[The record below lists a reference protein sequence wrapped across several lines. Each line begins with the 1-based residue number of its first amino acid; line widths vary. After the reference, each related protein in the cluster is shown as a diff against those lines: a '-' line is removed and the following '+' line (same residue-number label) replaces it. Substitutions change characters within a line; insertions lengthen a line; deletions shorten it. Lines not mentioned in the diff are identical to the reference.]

1 MRLFNLAFIA
11 SVLLFSVLS
20 NALYSQNQDLRT
32 SVADLTQDFS
42 ALDRQVRSIQFEL
55 ELLKEN
61 QNSEPTDKA
70 IRLLNA
76 KILKVENELKDLR
89 IEMAQRDRALA
100 EQLLSKVTA
109 RLDEYFKSLNQSMG
123 ASQMAESVSQ
133 PLEFSDDYP
142 KTGLSYEVQPGDT
155 LSQIALKFGSTVRFI
170 QDANQIKDPARDLR
184 VGDTIFIPLKEN

>member
-76 KILKVENELKDLR
+76 KILKVENELKNLR
-89 IEMAQRDRALA
+89 IEMAQRDRALG

-123 ASQMAESVSQ
+123 ASQMAESASQ

-184 VGDTIFIPLKEN
+184 IGDTIFIPLKEN

>member
-76 KILKVENELKDLR
+76 KILKVENELKNLR
-89 IEMAQRDRALA
+89 MEMAQRDRALG

-123 ASQMAESVSQ
+123 ASQMAESASQ

>member
-42 ALDRQVRSIQFEL
+42 ALDRQVRSILFEL

-76 KILKVENELKDLR
+76 KILKVENELKNLR
-89 IEMAQRDRALA
+89 IEMAQRDRALG

>member
-42 ALDRQVRSIQFEL
+42 ALDRQVRSILFEL

-76 KILKVENELKDLR
+76 KILKVENELKNLR
-89 IEMAQRDRALA
+89 MEMAQRDRVLG

-123 ASQMAESVSQ
+123 ASQMAESASQ

>member
-20 NALYSQNQDLRT
+20 NALYCQNQDLRT

-76 KILKVENELKDLR
+76 KILKVENELKNLR
-89 IEMAQRDRALA
+89 MEMAQRDRALG

-123 ASQMAESVSQ
+123 ASQMVESASQ
-133 PLEFSDDYP
+133 SLEFSDNYP
-142 KTGLSYEVQPGDT
+142 KTGLSYEVQSGDT

-170 QDANQIKDPARDLR
+170 QDANQIQNPARDLR

>member
-42 ALDRQVRSIQFEL
+42 ALDRQVRSIQFEF

-76 KILKVENELKDLR
+76 KILKVENELKNLR
-89 IEMAQRDRALA
+89 IEMAQRDRALG

-123 ASQMAESVSQ
+123 ASQMAESASQ

>member
-42 ALDRQVRSIQFEL
+42 ALDRQVRSIQFEF

-76 KILKVENELKDLR
+76 KILKVENELKNLR
-89 IEMAQRDRALA
+89 IEMAQRDRALG

>member
-76 KILKVENELKDLR
+76 KILKVENELKNLR
-89 IEMAQRDRALA
+89 IEMAQRDRALG

-109 RLDEYFKSLNQSMG
+109 RLDEYFKSLNQSIG
-123 ASQMAESVSQ
+123 ASQMAESASQ

-184 VGDTIFIPLKEN
+184 IGDTIFIPLKEN

>member
-76 KILKVENELKDLR
+76 KILKVENELKNLR
-89 IEMAQRDRALA
+89 IEMAQRDRALG

-123 ASQMAESVSQ
+123 ASQMAESASQ

>member
-20 NALYSQNQDLRT
+20 NALYCQNQDLRT

-76 KILKVENELKDLR
+76 KILKVENELKNLR
-89 IEMAQRDRALA
+89 MEMAQRDRALG

-109 RLDEYFKSLNQSMG
+109 RLDEYFKSLNESMG
-123 ASQMAESVSQ
+123 AFQKTESATVSS
-133 PLEFSDDYP
+133 EFSDDYP

>member
-42 ALDRQVRSIQFEL
+42 ALDRQVRSIQFEF

-76 KILKVENELKDLR
+76 KILKVENELKNLR
-89 IEMAQRDRALA
+89 IEMAQRDRALG

-123 ASQMAESVSQ
+123 ASQMAESASQ

-184 VGDTIFIPLKEN
+184 IGDTIFIPLKEN

>member
-20 NALYSQNQDLRT
+20 NALYSQNQDIRT

-76 KILKVENELKDLR
+76 KILKVENELKNLR
-89 IEMAQRDRALA
+89 MEMAQRDRALG

-123 ASQMAESVSQ
+123 ASQMAESASQ

>member
-42 ALDRQVRSIQFEL
+42 ALDRQVRSILFEL

-76 KILKVENELKDLR
+76 KILKVENELKNLR
-89 IEMAQRDRALA
+89 IEMAQRDRALG

-123 ASQMAESVSQ
+123 ASQMAESASQ
-133 PLEFSDDYP
+133 SLEFSDDYP

>member
-42 ALDRQVRSIQFEL
+42 ALDRQVRSIQFEF

-70 IRLLNA
+70 IRLLNT
-76 KILKVENELKDLR
+76 KILKVENELKNLR
-89 IEMAQRDRALA
+89 IEMAQRDRALG

-123 ASQMAESVSQ
+123 ASQMAKSASQ

-184 VGDTIFIPLKEN
+184 IGDTIFIPLKEN

>member
-20 NALYSQNQDLRT
+20 NALYSQNQDIRT

-42 ALDRQVRSIQFEL
+42 ALERQVRSIQFEL

-76 KILKVENELKDLR
+76 KILKVENELKNLR
-89 IEMAQRDRALA
+89 MEMAQRDRALG

-123 ASQMAESVSQ
+123 ASQMAESASQ

>member
-20 NALYSQNQDLRT
+20 NALYSQNQDIRT

-76 KILKVENELKDLR
+76 KILKVENELKNLR
-89 IEMAQRDRALA
+89 MEMAQRDRALG

-123 ASQMAESVSQ
+123 ASQMAESASQ
-133 PLEFSDDYP
+133 PLEFSDAYP

>member
-42 ALDRQVRSIQFEL
+42 ALDRQVRSILFEL

-76 KILKVENELKDLR
+76 KILKVENELKNLR
-89 IEMAQRDRALA
+89 IEMAQRDRALG

-123 ASQMAESVSQ
+123 ASQMAESASQ